1 MGLPRAHLRAINA
14 VSVLRHAGP
23 VEWHLVRHADGC
35 GSFGA
40 GGWQR
45 RVSQD
50 AVKQLIDD
58 KKLPRKPMLGTIV
71 DPTK

>member
-1 MGLPRAHLRAINA
+1 
-14 VSVLRHAGP
+14 